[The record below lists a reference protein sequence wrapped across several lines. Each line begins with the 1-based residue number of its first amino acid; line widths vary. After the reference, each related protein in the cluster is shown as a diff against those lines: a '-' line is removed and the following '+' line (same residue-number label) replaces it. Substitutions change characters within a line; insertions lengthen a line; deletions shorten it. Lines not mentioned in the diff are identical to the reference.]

1 MTPATALLSSILAM
15 GGLHFFMVVWLYV
28 SRLTA
33 MKKAGITYDNATW
46 AAMRKLPNWALN
58 PAANYNNLTEAP
70 PLFYAV
76 TLTIVLLGQADRLFV
91 GLAWTYVLLRI
102 AHSLWQALINIIA
115 VRVVLFGASWLV
127 LGVMIARSAWLLI

>member
-15 GGLHFFMVVWLYV
+15 GGLHFVMMVWLYV

-33 MKKAGITYDNATW
+33 MKRAGITFDNATW

-76 TLTIVLLGQADRLFV
+76 TLAIVLLGQADGVFV